1 MTIKLYGI
9 PGSRALR
16 SIWALEEAGVKY
28 ELVPTTFGPDS
39 KTPEYLA
46 INPNGRVPALV
57 DGDLTLFESMAIN
70 LYVAKKYGGKLWP
83 ASEADQAR
91 AIQWSVWGISE
102 LEQHLMAILIN
113 KFMLPPDKRDAAAV
127 EAAEKALARPLEVLD
142 DHLAKREHLLGGA
155 FTVADLNV
163 ASVLSTANMVKFDLS
178 KWPRAKAW
186 LDACFARPS
195 LAKARAA
202 K

>member
-9 PGSRALR
+9 AGSRALR
-16 SIWALEEAGVKY
+16 SIWALEEAGVEY

-39 KTPEYLA
+39 KKPEYLA
-46 INPNGRVPALV
+46 INPNGRIPALV
-57 DGDLTLFESMAIN
+57 DGDLELFESIAIN

-102 LEQHLMAILIN
+102 LEQYLIAILVN
-113 KFMLPPDKRDAAAV
+113 RVMLPPDKRDAAAV
-127 EAAEKALARPLEVLD
+127 EAAEKALVRPLAVLD
-142 DHLAKREHLLGGA
+142 AHLAKRDTLLGDA
-155 FTVADLNV
+155 FTIADLNV
-163 ASVLSTANMVKFDLS
+163 ASVLSTAKMVKLDLS
-178 KWPRAKAW
+178 KWPRAQVW
-186 LDACFARPS
+186 LDACTSRPAN
-195 LAKARAA
+195 LRARAA